1 MLLQFVLLSA
11 IGMLCLTALGATALE
26 VARDGYRR
34 HQAESS
40 YGAPESAITDRIRA

>member
-11 IGMLCLTALGATALE
+11 IGLLCLAALGATVLD

-34 HQAESS
+34 HRAESS
-40 YGAPESAITDRIRA
+40 YGAPESTIADRIRA